1 VEIEPF
7 TVIAR
12 VPVESALVVT
22 ESQDELEWQQDLAL
36 QWLQSPQGQTRLV
49 EEGMLSLTDE
59 VLGERV
65 GYPPMVTAIHA
76 LRLACEPWL
85 QEAAASTPRSPHSR
99 GVLLGALEHVRRGA
113 VSYDAG
119 EGGRHRAL
127 VPLLEDIPPAPPPM
141 GASQLR
147 SR

>member
-1 VEIEPF
+1 MQALVEIEPF

-49 EEGMLSLTDE
+49 EEGML
-59 VLGERV
+59 RV

-85 QEAAASTPRSPHSR
+85 QEAAASTPRSPHSC

-113 VSYDAG
+113 VFYDAG

-141 GASQLR
+141 GTSQLR